1 MKEESKNITMKIITQ
16 ELAPLLKRLQNME
29 QNVGEIYNSVSGQM
43 KLALDEAN
51 EITESRTC
59 I

>member
-29 QNVGEIYNSVSGQM
+29 QNVGAIYNSVSGQM